1 MASIATPSIKD
12 CPKIRKGMPSEPMV
26 PLSEIDL
33 RIKKLQN
40 KLQANNIDGM
50 LIIQRVD
57 LYYFSGTAQNG
68 ALYVPADGDPL
79 LFIKKYMPRAK
90 KESSIKEMF
99 EMRSAREIPS
109 VIKDFF
115 GHLPETLGLEFDVLP
130 VKDFNFY
137 KTVFHA
143 KEYIDGSQLIMET
156 RMIKS
161 PWELAQLEKT
171 AEISAKTFDYM
182 RTIIEPGLTE
192 MEFAGIAETYA
203 RKLGHGAYLNAR
215 NYQARA
221 YAWHILSGESGGMVG
236 LLDAPAS
243 GPGTSAAFPS
253 GAGSKQLK
261 ACEPIM
267 VDFGTVL
274 NGYHTDETRM
284 FAIDGMPDKA
294 MRACEAAIEIHNKV
308 LEAVKPGVSVS
319 ELFDISVSK
328 ARALGYAEQYLGPE
342 AYRVTFIGHGI
353 GLELTEHPIIAKG
366 RNDLLEQGMVFSL
379 EPKMVFENEFSAGI
393 ESVFTVTETGHRLI
407 SQVPVGIFIS

>member
-1 MASIATPSIKD
+1 
-12 CPKIRKGMPSEPMV
+12 MPREPMV
-26 PLSEIDL
+26 PSSEIDL
-33 RIKKLQN
+33 RIKKLQS
-40 KLQANNIDGM
+40 KLQTCNIDGM
-50 LIIQRVD
+50 LVIQRAD
-57 LYYFSGTAQNG
+57 LFYFSGTAQNG
-68 ALYVPADGDPL
+68 ALYIPADGAPL

-90 KESSIKEMF
+90 KESSIKNMF
-99 EMRSAREIPS
+99 EMRTPREIPA
-109 VIKDFF
+109 VIMDFF
-115 GHLPETLGLEFDVLP
+115 GRLPETLGLEFDVLP

-137 KTVFHA
+137 KTVFNA
-143 KEYIDGSQLIMET
+143 KEYVDGSHLIMET

-161 PWELAQLEKT
+161 QWEIEQLEKT

-192 MEFAGIAETYA
+192 MEFAGMAETYA

-236 LLDAPAS
+236 HLDAPAS
-243 GPGTSAAFPS
+243 GAGTSAAFPS
-253 GAGSKQLK
+253 GAGSKPLRLG
-261 ACEPIM
+261 EPIM

-284 FAIDGMPDKA
+284 FAIGSMPDKA
-294 MRACEAAIEIHNKV
+294 MKACEAAIEIHDKV
-308 LEAVKPGVSVS
+308 LDAAKPGVSVS
-319 ELFDISVSK
+319 ELFEISVSR
-328 ARALGYAEQYLGPE
+328 ARALGYADQYLGPE
-342 AYRVTFIGHGI
+342 KYRVTFIGHGI

-366 RNDLLEQGMVFSL
+366 RDDLLAPGMVFSL

-407 SQVPVGIFIS
+407 SKVPVDIFICPQ

>member
-1 MASIATPSIKD
+1 
-12 CPKIRKGMPSEPMV
+12 MV
-26 PLSEIDL
+26 PSQEIDS
-33 RIKKLQN
+33 RIKKLQA
-40 KLQANNIDGM
+40 KLQVNGIDGM
-50 LIIQRVD
+50 LVIQRAD

-68 ALYVPADGDPL
+68 VLYVPADGPPL

-90 KESSIKEMF
+90 LESSIKDMF
-99 EMRSAREIPS
+99 DMRSAREIPS
-109 VIKDFF
+109 VIKDFS
-115 GHLPETLGLEFDVLP
+115 GRLPETLGLEFDVLP

-143 KEYIDGSQLIMET
+143 KEYVDGSHLIMET

-161 PWELAQLEKT
+161 PWEIEQLEKT

-192 MEFAGIAETYA
+192 IEFAGIAETYA
-203 RKLGHGAYLNAR
+203 RRLGHGAYLNAR

-221 YAWHILSGESGGMVG
+221 YPWHILSGESGGMVG

-243 GPGTSAAFPS
+243 GAGTSAAFPS
-253 GAGSKQLK
+253 GAGSKALC
-261 ACEPIM
+261 AGEPIM

-284 FAIDGMPDKA
+284 FAVGHMPD
-294 MRACEAAIEIHNKV
+294 RALRASEATIDIHNRVIEAAR
-308 LEAVKPGVSVS
+308 PGVSVS
-319 ELFDISVSK
+319 ELFDISV
-328 ARALGYAEQYLGPE
+328 ARAHALGYAEQYLGPE
-342 AYRVTFIGHGI
+342 GYKVIFIGHGI

-366 RNDLLEQGMVFSL
+366 RDDILEPGMVFSL

-393 ESVFTVTETGHRLI
+393 ESVFTVTETGSRLI
-407 SQVPVGIFIS
+407 SKVPVEIFIC